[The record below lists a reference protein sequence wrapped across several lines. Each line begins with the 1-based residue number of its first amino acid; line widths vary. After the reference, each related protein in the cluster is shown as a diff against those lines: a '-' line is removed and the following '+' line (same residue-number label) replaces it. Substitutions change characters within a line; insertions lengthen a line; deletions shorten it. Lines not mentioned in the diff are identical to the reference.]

1 MQLSIKAGGRRRG
14 SNDGHTAVNKKLIL
28 LVFSFFLL
36 VNIASTGAHFD
47 WVDGTEAFLVTES
60 MVLRHSAKLYPD
72 IPSIEKLHY
81 EIKYLMPMNKA
92 LQTHTAYNPNTPL
105 EPVYLLRS
113 LLLSAIAVPFY
124 YAATILSIPP
134 LPVVGIFVES
144 LLISLTSLVIFCFSF
159 EIYGSRKISFIL
171 GLIFGVCSFVW
182 PYNTT
187 LWAQPLEALCIIASA
202 YFIYIS
208 LHRRPS
214 CICNYIRQNDKNKNS
229 ANHKRDIHYAGL
241 GGLFLG
247 LSVFA
252 HPTSIVV
259 IPAFAMY
266 SIVSMRHN
274 RKSLAS
280 FFVVL
285 AITLSFM
292 GLVNYL
298 RFGSF
303 TEFGYGGFSAL
314 ASHAGWIGLVGLLVS
329 PGVGLIFFFPIAI
342 LLPLAFRYMYRENKG
357 LFFLSAYI
365 IVANWLYFGTLSYWE
380 PFAWSGG
387 IAWGP
392 RYFISMLPF
401 ITIVSGALLIQLR
414 KPHFKYRLPLKI
426 SIITLCGAGFCIT
439 LLGKLV
445 WFMYDL
451 NYMWGIEHIVTQWP
465 EMMIWNPSY
474 STIILHIKMLMS
486 NYVSTIHPEHSL
498 YWTAYGLAPC
508 PVDVYVFCKFGIA
521 PIILLG
527 AAIAILAAI
536 IITGKGLYISKNTRL
551 KNILPNPKIENLIRI
566 RKITENVFSKT
577 SSSSIS
583 RDQE

>member
-1 MQLSIKAGGRRRG
+1 MTTSHTGMHSSI
-14 SNDGHTAVNKKLIL
+14 NKKLIL

-36 VNIASTGAHFD
+36 VNIASSGGHFD
-47 WVDGTEAFLVTES
+47 VWDGTETFLVTES
-60 MVLRHSAKLYPD
+60 MVLKHSAKLYPD
-72 IPSIEKLHY
+72 IPSVKSIPFDILWSEGYNAGHQGLRFY
-81 EIKYLMPMNKA
+81 DVNKI
-92 LQTHTAYNPNTPL
+92 PPL
-105 EPVYLLRS
+105 YTVRS

-124 YAATILSIPP
+124 YAASIFSVSPVN
-134 LPVVGIFVES
+134 VVGLFVNS
-144 LLISLTSLVIFCFSF
+144 LIMSLTSLVIFCFSF
-159 EIYGSRKISFIL
+159 EVYGSRKISFIL
-171 GLIFGVCSFVW
+171 SLIYGVCSFVF
-182 PYNTT
+182 PYHTT
-187 LWAQPLEALCIIASA
+187 LLPQPLQALTLIASTF
-202 YFIYIS
+202 FIYKSIHNHQDRLS
-208 LHRRPS
+208 F
-214 CICNYIRQNDKNKNS
+214 ICHYTTPNNKNKN
-229 ANHKRDIHYAGL
+229 NNRGIYYAGL
-241 GGLFLG
+241 GGLLLG

-252 HPTSIVV
+252 HPTSVIL
-259 IPAFAMY
+259 IPAFALY
-266 SIVSMRHN
+266 SIFSMRHN

-280 FFVVL
+280 FFIAL

-329 PGVGLIFFFPIAI
+329 PGVGIIFFFPIAI

-426 SIITLCGAGFCIT
+426 SIITLCVAGFCIT

-465 EMMIWNPSY
+465 EMMIWNPNY
-474 STIILHIKMLMS
+474 SSIILHIKMLMS
-486 NYVSTIHPEHSL
+486 DYVTTIHPEHSL

-536 IITGKGLYISKNTRL
+536 IITGKDLHISNNNKFKYILSTSKT
-551 KNILPNPKIENLIRI
+551 ENFSKI
-566 RKITENVFSKT
+566 RKITGTVFSRT
-577 SSSSIS
+577 NVS
-583 RDQE
+583 RD

>member
-1 MQLSIKAGGRRRG
+1 MQPSIITGSRRRRS
-14 SNDGHTAVNKKLIL
+14 SNGGHTAINKKLLL

-60 MVLRHSAKLYPD
+60 MVLKHSAKLYPD

-81 EIKYLMPMNKA
+81 EVKYLMPMNKA

-124 YAATILSIPP
+124 YAATILSIAP

-208 LHRRPS
+208 LHRRAS
-214 CICNYIRQNDKNKNS
+214 CICNYTRQNDENNNS
-229 ANHKRDIHYAGL
+229 GNHKRGIYYAGL

-259 IPAFAMY
+259 IPAFALY
-266 SIVSMRHN
+266 SIFSMRHN

-280 FFVVL
+280 FFIAL

-303 TEFGYGGFSAL
+303 TEFGYGLLSFS
-314 ASHAGWIGLVGLLVS
+314 SFSQHSSWIGLVGLLVS
-329 PGVGLIFFFPIAI
+329 PGAGLIFFSPIAI
-342 LLPLAFRYMYRENKG
+342 LLPLGFKYMYRENKW
-357 LFFLSAYI
+357 LFFLSAYVI
-365 IVANWLYFGTLSYWE
+365 IVTWLYVGTIPGD
-380 PFAWSGG
+380 PFWGG
-387 IAWGP
+387 GAWGP
-392 RYFISMLPF
+392 RYLIPVLPF
-401 ITIVSGALLIQLR
+401 ITIISGALLTHLEMYHSKR
-414 KPHFKYRLPLKI
+414 RLLMKV
-426 SIITLCGAGFCIT
+426 SIIALCAAGFLVNLCGKIVWIFYVLLYT
-439 LLGKLV
+439 L
-445 WFMYDL
+445 
-451 NYMWGIEHIVTQWP
+451 GIQ
-465 EMMIWNPSY
+465 PSHMGLSDPYY
-474 STIILHIKMLMS
+474 SPLS
-486 NYVSTIHPEHSL
+486 YN
-498 YWTAYGLAPC
+498 
-508 PVDVYVFCKFGIA
+508 
-521 PIILLG
+521 
-527 AAIAILAAI
+527 
-536 IITGKGLYISKNTRL
+536 
-551 KNILPNPKIENLIRI
+551 
-566 RKITENVFSKT
+566 
-577 SSSSIS
+577 
-583 RDQE
+583 